1 MTAGRSESGLEDLVA
16 KAQAGDDRAFETLFA
31 QVYPVLESS
40 AARSGCGARIA
51 DEAVAETC
59 RVLGTRL
66 HTYQTLGSGSF
77 LAWLRKVLHNKILEV
92 RRKERP
98 SRGTLPLFSQTDD
111 GSSVSR
117 EPADQNG
124 QTPEVD
130 ALRKE
135 TIERVRGCVNQLPA
149 RQREAIER
157 YELHNHNDL
166 TIEEVA
172 DQLNVPVD
180 TFKDHLSTAREKLR
194 ERLAREDL

>member
-1 MTAGRSESGLEDLVA
+1 MTAGRSESGLEGLVA
-16 KAQAGDDRAFETLFA
+16 RAQAGDDRAFETLFA
-31 QVYPVLESS
+31 QVYPVLQSS
-40 AARSGCGARIA
+40 AAGLGCGARIA

-59 RVLGTRL
+59 LVLGASL
-66 HTYQTLGSGSF
+66 HTYQTRGSGSF
-77 LAWLRKVLHNKILEV
+77 LAWLRKVLHHKILEV
-92 RRKERP
+92 LRKERP

-149 RQREAIER
+149 TQREAIER
-157 YELHNHNDL
+157 YELHNHDDL

-172 DQLNVPVD
+172 DQLKVPVP
-180 TFKDHLSTAREKLR
+180 TFKSRLSTARKNLR
-194 ERLAREDL
+194 ECLAREDL

>member
-172 DQLNVPVD
+172 DQLKVLVP
-180 TFKDHLSTAREKLR
+180 TFKSRLSTARKNLR
-194 ERLAREDL
+194 ECLAREDL

>member
-31 QVYPVLESS
+31 QVYPVLQSS
-40 AARSGCGARIA
+40 AACSGCGARIA

-59 RVLGTRL
+59 LVLGTSL
-66 HTYQTLGSGSF
+66 HTYQTRGSGSF
-77 LAWLRKVLHNKILEV
+77 LAWLRKVLYHKILEV

-98 SRGTLPLFSQTDD
+98 SRGTLPFFSQTDD

-124 QTPEVD
+124 QTPEED

-157 YELHNHNDL
+157 YELHNHDDL

-172 DQLNVPVD
+172 DQLNVLVP
-180 TFKDHLSTAREKLR
+180 TFKSRLSTARKNLR
-194 ERLAREDL
+194 ECLAREDL